1 MKALVIIPTYNEK
14 ENIRDLIDTVIALP
28 SEFHILV
35 VDDNSPDGTQDIV
48 RAAQSKYVKR
58 LFLLGRAGK
67 LGLGTAYIEGFKYG
81 LDKGYGFLFEMD
93 ADFSHPPVK
102 LEELYA
108 ACQGGTD
115 IAVGSRYV
123 PRGGVK
129 NWTMDRIILS
139 RGASIYVQL
148 ITWMPVKDSTAGFV
162 CYRRNVLESIDLD
175 KIGFIGYAFQIEM
188 KYVFYKLGFKI
199 KEVPIIFKDRERG
212 TSKMNMSIVKEAIWG
227 VLKLRFRNISKYYI
241 AKTG

>member
-48 RAAQSKYVKR
+48 RAAQSNYVKR

-81 LDKGYGFLFEMD
+81 LEKGYDFLFEMD
-93 ADFSHPPVK
+93 ADFSHPPAK

-108 ACQGGTD
+108 ACQRESD
-115 IAVGSRYV
+115 IVVGSRYV
-123 PRGGVK
+123 RGGGVK
-129 NWTMDRIILS
+129 NWTWDRIVLS
-139 RGASIYVQL
+139 QGASIYVQF
-148 ITWMPVKDSTAGFV
+148 ITWMPVRDSTAGFV
-162 CYRRNVLESIDLD
+162 CYKTEVLKSIDLN

-188 KYVFYKLGFKI
+188 KYVFYRLGFKI
-199 KEVPIIFKDRERG
+199 KEVPIIFKDREKG
-212 TSKMNMSIVKEAIWG
+212 TSKMHIGIIKEAIWG
-227 VLKLRFRNISKYYI
+227 VLKLRFRNIRKYYN